1 MAAFHIQTAK
11 LNGDK
16 RADKWLSDKAYQHR
30 DAHWNNIFY
39 DEKDGV
45 SLIDNETLV
54 FSINEIQNK
63 GVSISSIEKGIV
75 SSGYDKD
82 GDWYSRLYETP
93 MFDWDMMRD
102 NPKLMKMLSDEMID
116 GYVSKFSPK
125 FQKNINE
132 KLVKFL
138 TDLCKKKKLDPQYYP
153 RADYDLKKIH

>member
-1 MAAFHIQTAK
+1 M
-11 LNGDK
+11 
-16 RADKWLSDKAYQHR
+16 
-30 DAHWNNIFY
+30 
-39 DEKDGV
+39 
-45 SLIDNETLV
+45 
-54 FSINEIQNK
+54 INEIQNK

-138 TDLCKKKKLDPQYYP
+138 TDLCKKKKLDPKYYP